1 MVRVW
6 LVVLSVFN
14 FSVLGCG
21 RLLNG
26 DRGRFV
32 KGASV
37 TSDNLGWRRHGRH
50 DKSVGGCGRWY
61 D

>member
-1 MVRVW
+1 
-6 LVVLSVFN
+6 VFN
-14 FSVLGCG
+14 FSVLDCG

-26 DRGRFV
+26 DRRRFV

-37 TSDNLGWRRHGRH
+37 TSDNLGRRRHGRH